1 MEHPFRRSHLKAW
14 RVGPSSWHQR
24 TTPSGTDRRLR
35 AYGRTLAAPVQG
47 VQPRSSVRGWRTRY
61 ILVAV
66 GRFAFV
72 IDAVF
77 PGPDGFDGILL
88 IGPQTAD
95 SGHVLRV
102 GDDIQVPTSSGLVT
116 ARCTGFPLIRLAAG
130 RAEWIRVTVEG
141 IEAKDVLIGGT
152 ASSPGSQQE

>member
-1 MEHPFRRSHLKAW
+1 M
-14 RVGPSSWHQR
+14 
-24 TTPSGTDRRLR
+24 
-35 AYGRTLAAPVQG
+35 
-47 VQPRSSVRGWRTRY
+47 
-61 ILVAV
+61 